1 MSAAYSYLIAE
12 DEPLL
17 ARALALQLT
26 EHWPSAR
33 CVGLAAN
40 GVEALRLA
48 QEFSPD
54 VAFLDVRMPQLD
66 GLEAARQLC
75 LKDKPPLIVFVTAY
89 DAYALDAFETAAVD
103 YLLKP
108 VEIAR
113 LTKCIERLSGQLS
126 RGGSE
131 NRSAGDDSVGEMA
144 SRIAE
149 LLGNGASR
157 REKLRFVRAGAG
169 TTVKLIPV
177 NEVLWFEAEDK
188 YITVATREGDSII
201 RMPLREL
208 LEQLDAELF
217 WQVHRGTVVN
227 SQHIMLAKRDE
238 LGHLTLTL
246 KGRHDQIPVSR
257 QFAHLFKQM

>member
-1 MSAAYSYLIAE
+1 MSTPTSYGYIIAE

-33 CVGLAAN
+33 CLGVAAN
-40 GVEALRLA
+40 GVEALKLA
-48 QEFSPD
+48 EEFSPD

-75 LKDKPPLIVFVTAY
+75 LKQHPPLIVFVTAY
-89 DAYALDAFETAAVD
+89 DAYALDAFETAAID

-108 VEIAR
+108 VETAR
-113 LTKCIERLSGQLS
+113 LTKCIERLSGQLG
-126 RGGSE
+126 RGG
-131 NRSAGDDSVGEMA
+131 NDDSVGEMA
-144 SRIAE
+144 ARIAE
-149 LLGNGASR
+149 LLGGGASR
-157 REKLRFVRAGAG
+157 QAKLRFVRAGAG

-208 LEQLDAELF
+208 LEQLDLELF

-227 SQHIMLAKRDE
+227 SQHIALARRDE

-246 KGRHDQIPVSR
+246 KGRQDEIPVSR

>member
-1 MSAAYSYLIAE
+1 MSATYSYIIAE

-17 ARALALQLT
+17 ARVLAQQLS

-33 CVGLAAN
+33 CLGMAAN
-40 GVEALRLA
+40 GAEALKLA
-48 QEFSPD
+48 AEFSPD

-75 LKDKPPLIVFVTAY
+75 LREHPPLIVFVTAY
-89 DAYALDAFETAAVD
+89 DAYALDAFEAAAID

-108 VEIAR
+108 VEIPR
-113 LTKCIERLSGQLS
+113 LAKCIERLTGQLG
-126 RGGSE
+126 RGS
-131 NRSAGDDSVGEMA
+131 GDVTADEMA
-144 SRIAE
+144 TRIAA
-149 LLGNGASR
+149 LLGNAPR
-157 REKLRFVRAGAG
+157 RDKLRFVRAGAG

-208 LEQLDAELF
+208 LEQLDGDIF
-217 WQVHRGTVVN
+217 WQIHRGTVVN
-227 SQHIMLAKRDE
+227 SAHIAHAKRDE

-246 KGRHDQIPVSR
+246 KGRKDEIAVSR
-257 QFAHLFKQM
+257 QFSHLFKQM

>member
-1 MSAAYSYLIAE
+1 MSTPYSYIIAE

-17 ARALALQLT
+17 ARALALQLN

-33 CVGLAAN
+33 CAGLAAN
-40 GVEALRLA
+40 GAEALKLA
-48 QEFSPD
+48 EEFAPD

-75 LKDKPPLIVFVTAY
+75 TRDKPPLIVFVTAY
-89 DAYALDAFETAAVD
+89 DAYALDAFETAAID

-108 VEIAR
+108 VETAR
-113 LTKCIERLSGQLS
+113 LTKCIERLSSQLG
-126 RGGSE
+126 RGGSD
-131 NRSAGDDSVGEMA
+131 NSVGDMA
-144 SRIAE
+144 ARIAE
-149 LLGNGASR
+149 LLGDGANR
-157 REKLRFVRAGAG
+157 RDKLRFVRAGAG

-177 NEVLWFEAEDK
+177 GEILWFEAEDK
-188 YITVATREGDSII
+188 YITVATRDGDSII

-227 SQHIMLAKRDE
+227 SQHIVLAKRDE

-246 KGRHDQIPVSR
+246 KGRKDEIAVSR

>member
-1 MSAAYSYLIAE
+1 MSTPYSYIIAE

-17 ARALALQLT
+17 ARVLAQQLN

-33 CVGLAAN
+33 CAAIAAN
-40 GVEALRLA
+40 GAEALKLA
-48 QEFSPD
+48 DEFSPD

-66 GLEAARQLC
+66 GLETARQLC
-75 LKDKPPLIVFVTAY
+75 LREHPPLIVFVTAY
-89 DAYALDAFETAAVD
+89 DAYALDAFEAAAID

-108 VEIAR
+108 VEVAR
-113 LTKCIERLSGQLS
+113 LTKCVERLCSQLS
-126 RGGSE
+126 RGGGGS
-131 NRSAGDDSVGEMA
+131 SGDDAAGEMA
-144 SRIAE
+144 ARIAE
-149 LLGNGASR
+149 LLGSSAPR
-157 REKLRFVRAGAG
+157 KDKLRFVRAGAG

-188 YITVATREGDSII
+188 YITVATRDGDSII

-208 LEQLDAELF
+208 LEQLDEETF
-217 WQVHRGTVVN
+217 WQIHRGTVVN
-227 SQHIMLAKRDE
+227 SAHIAHARRDE

-246 KGRHDQIPVSR
+246 KGRKDEIPVSR

>member
-1 MSAAYSYLIAE
+1 MSTPYSYIIAE

-17 ARALALQLT
+17 ARALAKQLA

-33 CVGLAAN
+33 CAAIAAN
-40 GVEALRLA
+40 GAEALKLA
-48 QEFSPD
+48 DEFTPD

-75 LKDKPPLIVFVTAY
+75 LKEQPPLIVFVTAY
-89 DAYALDAFETAAVD
+89 DAYALDAFETAAID

-108 VEIAR
+108 VEVAR
-113 LTKCIERLSGQLS
+113 LTKCIERLSNQLG
-126 RGGSE
+126 RGTHD
-131 NRSAGDDSVGEMA
+131 NSVGEMA
-144 SRIAE
+144 TRIAE
-149 LLGNGASR
+149 LLGNGAGR
-157 REKLRFVRAGAG
+157 TEKLRFVRAGAG

-177 NEVLWFEAEDK
+177 NEILWFEAEDK
-188 YITVATREGDSII
+188 YITVATCQGDSII

-208 LEQLDAELF
+208 LEQLDDTIF

-227 SQHIMLAKRDE
+227 SQHIALAKRDE
-238 LGHLTLTL
+238 LGHLTLTF
-246 KGRHDQIPVSR
+246 KGRKDEIAVSR

>member
-1 MSAAYSYLIAE
+1 MKEQPSYIIAE

-17 ARALALQLT
+17 ARTLADQLAT
-26 EHWPSAR
+26 HWPAAR
-33 CVGLAAN
+33 CAAIAAN
-40 GVEALRLA
+40 GKEALKLA
-48 QEFSPD
+48 EEFSPD

-66 GLEAARQLC
+66 GLETARQLC
-75 LKDKPPLIVFVTAY
+75 LKEHPPLIVFVTAY
-89 DAYALDAFETAAVD
+89 DAYALDAFDTAALD

-108 VEIAR
+108 VEVAR
-113 LTKCIERLSGQLS
+113 LTKCIERLSNQLG
-126 RGGSE
+126 RG
-131 NRSAGDDSVGEMA
+131 AGDPSADDMA

-149 LLGNGASR
+149 LLGSPTGR
-157 REKLRFVRAGAG
+157 KEKMRFVRAGAG

-177 NEVLWFEAEDK
+177 CDILWFEAEDK

-208 LEQLDAELF
+208 LELLDPEIF

-227 SQHIMLAKRDE
+227 SLHIAHARRDD
-238 LGHLTLTL
+238 LGHLALSM
-246 KGRHDQIPVSR
+246 KGRKDEIAVSR